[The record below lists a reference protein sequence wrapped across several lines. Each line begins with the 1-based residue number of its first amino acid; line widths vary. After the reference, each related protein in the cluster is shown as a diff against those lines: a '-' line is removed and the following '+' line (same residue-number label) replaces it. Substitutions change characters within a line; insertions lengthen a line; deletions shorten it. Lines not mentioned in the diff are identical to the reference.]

1 MRRKNE
7 VLVGVLLTV
16 ALTVGILGTIW
27 LARGGFRQGY
37 PLYAVFKWGENLKV
51 GQPVRLAGVQVGYVG
66 DVQLRDDGTLY
77 VIMQI
82 EDGRKVPSNA
92 TAIVESVGIFGDAQ
106 IALRAGPS
114 AQSYPAGDTI
124 PAGAAPPGIAGLTAK
139 ADSVLAVTVNVSR
152 TLETQLI
159 KDGGIDD
166 VRRTL
171 ALTADLT
178 ARLNTIAAEQSRE
191 LTATQ
196 RRLRSTLAAIDS
208 AAVDSTVRSLRTATA
223 NLAALS
229 ADFQTT
235 SGRINTI
242 LAKVDSGG
250 GTAARLINDPGLYDD
265 LRRLTTRLD
274 SLTADFKKNPRRYI
288 NLEIF

>member
-16 ALTVGILGTIW
+16 AIAIGVLGTIW
-27 LARGGFRQGY
+27 LVRGGFRKGY
-37 PLYAVFKWGENLKV
+37 PLFATFRWGENLKV
-51 GQPVRLAGVQVGYVG
+51 GQPVRLAGVQVGYVQNV
-66 DVQLRDDGTLY
+66 DLRDDGTLFLTMA
-77 VIMQI
+77 ID
-82 EDGRKVPSNA
+82 EGRKVPANA
-92 TAIVESVGIFGDAQ
+92 VAIVEPVGIFGDAQ
-106 IALRAGPS
+106 VALRATPS
-114 AQSYPAGDTI
+114 AQSYAKGDTVPAGS
-124 PAGAAPPGIAGLTAK
+124 APPGIAALTAK

-152 TLETQLI
+152 SLETQLI
-159 KDGGIDD
+159 KEGGIDD

-171 ALTADLT
+171 AMTADLT
-178 ARLNTIAAEQSRE
+178 ARLNTVAAEQSRE
-191 LTATQ
+191 LTLTQ

-208 AAVDSTVRSLRTATA
+208 GAVDSTVKSLRTATT
-223 NLAALS
+223 NLAVLTK
-229 ADFQTT
+229 DFQAT
-235 SGRINTI
+235 SGRINSI

-250 GTAARLINDPGLYDD
+250 GSAAMLINDPGLYND

>member
-27 LARGGFRQGY
+27 LVRGGFKSGY
-37 PLYAVFKWGENLKV
+37 PLYAVFPWGENLKV
-51 GQPVRLAGVQVGYVG
+51 GQPVRVAGVQVGYVG
-66 DVQLRDDGTLY
+66 DVVLNDNGTLY
-77 VIMQI
+77 VVMKID
-82 EDGRKVPSNA
+82 EGRKVPANA
-92 TAIVESVGIFGDAQ
+92 KAIVEAVGIFGDAQ
-106 IALRAGPS
+106 IALRATPS
-114 AQSYPAGDTI
+114 AQSYSPNDTVPAGRAA
-124 PAGAAPPGIAGLTAK
+124 AGVPELMAK
-139 ADSVLAVTVNVSR
+139 ADSVLAVTVNVSK
-152 TLETQLI
+152 TLETQLVR
-159 KDGGIDD
+159 DGGIDD

-178 ARLNTIAAEQSRE
+178 ARLNTVAVEQSRE
-191 LTATQ
+191 LTLTQ

-208 AAVDSTVRSLRTATA
+208 GAVDSTVKSLRTTAA
-223 NLAALS
+223 NLATLT

-235 SGRINTI
+235 SGRINSL

-250 GTAARLINDPGLYDD
+250 GTAAMLINDPGLYND

>member
-1 MRRKNE
+1 MKRRNE
-7 VLVGVLLTV
+7 VLVGLLLTV
-16 ALTVGILGTIW
+16 AITIGVMGTIW
-27 LARGGFRQGY
+27 LVRGGFRKGY
-37 PLYAVFKWGENLKV
+37 PLYATFRWGENLKV
-51 GQPVRLAGVQVGYVG
+51 GQPVRLAGVQVGYVK

-77 VIMQI
+77 LIMAI
-82 EDGRKVPSNA
+82 DDGRKVPSNA
-92 TAIVESVGIFGDAQ
+92 VAIVEAVGIFGDAQ
-106 IALRAGPS
+106 VALRATPS
-114 AQSYPAGDTI
+114 AQSYAKGDTV
-124 PAGAAPPGIAGLTAK
+124 PSGAAPPGIAGLTAK
-139 ADSVLAVTVNVSR
+139 ADSVLAVSVNVSR

-159 KDGGIDD
+159 KEGGIDD

-171 ALTADLT
+171 AMTADLT
-178 ARLNTIAAEQSRE
+178 ARLNAIATEQSRE

-208 AAVDSTVRSLRTATA
+208 AAVDSTVRSLRTASA
-223 NLAALS
+223 NLSTLTAE
-229 ADFQTT
+229 FHTT
-235 SGRINTI
+235 SGRINSI

-250 GTAARLINDPGLYDD
+250 GSAAMLINDPGLYND

>member
-16 ALTVGILGTIW
+16 ALAVGILGTIW
-27 LARGGFRQGY
+27 LVRGGFSSGY
-37 PLYAVFKWGENLKV
+37 PLYAIFPWGENLKV
-51 GQPVRLAGVQVGYVG
+51 GQPVRVAGVQVGYVG
-66 DVQLRDDGTLY
+66 DVELNDNGTLH
-77 VIMQI
+77 VVMQI
-82 EDGRKVPSNA
+82 DEGRKVPANA
-92 TAIVESVGIFGDAQ
+92 KAIVEAVGIFGDAQ
-106 IALRAGPS
+106 IALRASPS
-114 AQSYPAGDTI
+114 AQSYAPNDTVPAGI
-124 PAGAAPPGIAGLTAK
+124 APPGIAGLTAK

-159 KDGGIDD
+159 REGGIDD

-178 ARLNTIAAEQSRE
+178 ARLNTVATEQSRE

-208 AAVDSTVRSLRTATA
+208 AAVDSTVRALRTATS
-223 NLAALS
+223 NLATLT

-235 SGRINTI
+235 SGRINSI
-242 LAKVDSGG
+242 LAKVDSGNG
-250 GTAARLINDPGLYDD
+250 SAAMLVNDPGLYND

>member
-16 ALTVGILGTIW
+16 AIAIGVLGTIW
-27 LARGGFRQGY
+27 LVRGGFRKGY
-37 PLYAVFKWGENLKV
+37 PLFATFRWGENLKV
-51 GQPVRLAGVQVGYVG
+51 GQPVRLAGVQVGYVQNV
-66 DVQLRDDGTLY
+66 DLRDDGTLFLTMA
-77 VIMQI
+77 ID
-82 EDGRKVPSNA
+82 EGRKVPANA
-92 TAIVESVGIFGDAQ
+92 LAIVEPVGIFGDAQ
-106 IALRAGPS
+106 VALRATPS
-114 AQSYPAGDTI
+114 AQSYAKGDTVPAGS
-124 PAGAAPPGIAGLTAK
+124 APPGIAALTAK

-152 TLETQLI
+152 SLETQLI
-159 KDGGIDD
+159 KEGGIDD

-171 ALTADLT
+171 AMTADLT
-178 ARLNTIAAEQSRE
+178 ARLNTVAAEQSRE
-191 LTATQ
+191 LTLTQ

-208 AAVDSTVRSLRTATA
+208 GAVDSTLKSLRTATT
-223 NLAALS
+223 NLAVLTK
-229 ADFQTT
+229 DFQAT
-235 SGRINTI
+235 SGRINSI

-250 GTAARLINDPGLYDD
+250 GSAAMLINDPGLYND

>member
-16 ALTVGILGTIW
+16 AIAIGVLGTIW
-27 LARGGFRQGY
+27 LVRGGFRKGY
-37 PLYAVFKWGENLKV
+37 PLFATFRWGENLKV
-51 GQPVRLAGVQVGYVG
+51 GQPVRLAGVQVGYVQNV
-66 DVQLRDDGTLY
+66 DLRDDGTLFLTMA
-77 VIMQI
+77 ID
-82 EDGRKVPSNA
+82 EGRKVPANA
-92 TAIVESVGIFGDAQ
+92 LAIVEPVGIFGDAQ
-106 IALRAGPS
+106 VALRATPS
-114 AQSYPAGDTI
+114 AQSYSKGDTVPAGS
-124 PAGAAPPGIAGLTAK
+124 APPGIAALTAK

-152 TLETQLI
+152 SLETQLI
-159 KDGGIDD
+159 KEGGIDD

-171 ALTADLT
+171 AMTADLT
-178 ARLNTIAAEQSRE
+178 ARLNTVAAEQSRE
-191 LTATQ
+191 LTLTQ

-208 AAVDSTVRSLRTATA
+208 GAVDSTVKSLRAATT
-223 NLAALS
+223 NLAVLTK
-229 ADFQTT
+229 DFQTT
-235 SGRINTI
+235 SGRINSI

-250 GTAARLINDPGLYDD
+250 GSAAMLINDPGLYND